1 MKNLVRAQR
10 RCAPGA
16 TARIAIHY
24 TPALTQT
31 AGIGRYTRGLVA
43 ALARLPAP
51 NDMQF
56 CLFVMGRPPDA
67 RPWPAHFTWRTVPV
81 SELTM
86 TRLWHRLHVPLP
98 AEWLTGPVELYHSP
112 DYVLP
117 PLRRA
122 VGIVTVHDL
131 SFLRVPSCAD
141 PRLRAFLTAEVPK
154 AVARARH
161 VLADSENTRRD
172 VIELLAVPPEKV
184 SVVPAGIGPEFRR
197 VKDEARLTAVRIRY
211 GLPQHFILSVGKLE
225 PRKNF
230 VRLIQAYALLRR
242 RRAPPHHLVIA
253 GGRGWLYEDI
263 LREPDRQGV
272 AGWVHFPGFVADED
286 LPAVYSLADAFAFPS
301 LYEGFGIPPLEAL
314 ACGVPTV
321 VADNSSLPEVVGEAA
336 LRVPAEDVTALAE
349 ALDRLLR
356 DAAWRERTQSAGPAQ
371 AGRFTWEAAAEKLL
385 VAYRRTLG
393 EDGTG

>member
-1 MKNLVRAQR
+1 MACENR
-10 RCAPGA
+10 RSV
-16 TARIAIHY
+16 RIAIHY

-51 NDMQF
+51 GDMQF
-56 CLFVMGRPPDA
+56 RLFVMGRPPEA
-67 RPWPAHFTWRTVPV
+67 RSWPEHFTWHTVPI

-86 TRLWHRLHVPLP
+86 IRLWHRLRFPLP
-98 AEWLTGPVELYHSP
+98 VEWLTGPIDLYHSP

-122 VGIVTVHDL
+122 AGVVTVHDL
-131 SFLRVPSCAD
+131 SFLRVPACAD
-141 PRLRAFLTAEVPK
+141 PRLRAFLAAEVPK
-154 AVARARH
+154 TVARAAH
-161 VLADSENTRRD
+161 VLADSESTRCD
-172 VIELLAVPPEKV
+172 VIELLDVPPEKV
-184 SVVPAGIGPEFRR
+184 SVVPAGISPEFHR
-197 VKDEARLTAVRIRY
+197 VEDEVKLTAVRIRY
-211 GLPQHFILSVGKLE
+211 GLPQRFILSVGKLE

-242 RRAPPHHLVIA
+242 RWAPPHHLVIV
-253 GGRGWLYEDI
+253 GERGWLYQDI

-336 LRVPAEDVTALAE
+336 LRVPAEDVMALAE

-356 DAAWRERTQSAGPAQ
+356 DQPWRERARSAGPAQ
-371 AGRFTWEAAAEKLL
+371 AGQFTWEAAAEKLL
-385 VAYRRTLG
+385 VAYQRALSEGGR
-393 EDGTG
+393 E